1 MLEIP
6 SIITINAE
14 MHLLELCGLDPQGYK
29 VRDFNYFTCVYHIP

>member
-14 MHLLELCGLDPQGYK
+14 MHLLKLCALDPHGYK
-29 VRDFNYFTCVYHIP
+29 VRDSLVCTI